1 VAGPFLL
8 VGDPFAAGGQHMMIS
23 TGKLLKLV
31 FKRVNRKD
39 FGEFSMDS
47 HMLGLLMEI
56 DGKKSLSQIA
66 QSRGWKL
73 GDIQNAIVR
82 LLELKLIAP
91 VQATVVTVDDD
102 FLDYLRLQLSHAV
115 GPIAEILIE
124 DAIADLGHSRDRFPT
139 NQVAELVDLLAKEI
153 QRDDRAMQFKKN
165 IIEKI
170 RQKGY

>member
-1 VAGPFLL
+1 
-8 VGDPFAAGGQHMMIS
+8 MMIS

-31 FKRVNRKD
+31 FRRVNRKD
-39 FGEFSMDS
+39 LGEFSMDS
-47 HMLGLLMEI
+47 HMLGLLMEV
-56 DGKKSLSQIA
+56 DGKRSLNQIA

-91 VQATVVTVDDD
+91 VQQANVVTVDED

-124 DAIADLGHSRDRFPT
+124 DAISDLGHPRERFPA
-139 NQVAELVDLLAKEI
+139 NQAAELVDLLAKEI
-153 QRDDRAMQFKKN
+153 QREDKAMQFKKN
-165 IIEKI
+165 IVDKI
-170 RQKGY
+170 KQKGY

>member
-1 VAGPFLL
+1 
-8 VGDPFAAGGQHMMIS
+8 MIIS

-31 FKRVNRKD
+31 FRRVNRKD
-39 FGEFSMDS
+39 LGEFSMDS

-56 DGKKSLSQIA
+56 DGKRTLNQIA

-73 GDIQNAIVR
+73 GDIRNAIVR

-91 VQATVVTVDDD
+91 VQATVTSVDED

-124 DAIADLGHSRDRFPT
+124 DTIVDLGHSRDSFPA

-153 QRDDRAMQFKKN
+153 QRDDKAIQFKKN
-165 IIEKI
+165 IVEKI
-170 RQKGY
+170 KQKGY